1 MNKSKLINQ
10 FALLIY
16 TIKTICQTKRA
27 LFLSVVLFSI
37 INGFYPI
44 LTLRLTQKIINQIQS
59 MTLSFEEI
67 SRNIII
73 FVSIAIIGVVIAN
86 LNSYLVNKLSI
97 IISYSMNIKLMK
109 KVSRLPL
116 KDLERAE
123 TYDSLTRLEGN
134 IGDKPSQMLS
144 AILGLIS
151 AIITF
156 LNAIVVILIWRKSF
170 FLLIIALAA
179 FATWF
184 YLKIA
189 SDEFKMLNQR
199 NPLERKSWY
208 YSFLLTHDTGF
219 KEIKTFGLAE
229 YFIKKYQDLVNAF
242 FNQENKINK
251 SKNRLSLIVSLL
263 EELISGLVFIIALKS
278 AYNGE
283 ILIGT
288 VVLYVNTLAI
298 IQNTTVLFSS
308 NIYSL
313 YNSNL
318 YMDYFKKFMEKA
330 EEKSVGTDIR
340 EINSIQ
346 LRDVSF
352 SYHTSNEPV
361 ISDISFNINKGETV
375 AIIGKN
381 GSGKSTLIKLLT
393 GLYNADY
400 GEVLIN
406 GRDLSTINRTSFL
419 NKVSIL
425 YQDYLKY
432 EGSLKENIQIG
443 SIEEEFDKIRAF
455 KLLKKC
461 RADAFETI
469 DSYDFNRSLG
479 NWFEN
484 GHELSG
490 GQWQKIAI
498 SRVFYRNA
506 DLYILDE
513 PSASLDSIAG
523 TNIFDLFFE
532 EVKDKIGLYITHNIS
547 YAKKATK
554 IIILDNG
561 KIEAIGT
568 HDELEKNS
576 WTYRK
581 LIEEQNKGEAENEKE
596 DNFANRNYIY
606 S

>member
-1 MNKSKLINQ
+1 MNKSKLMNQ
-10 FALLIY
+10 FTLLIY
-16 TIKTICQTKRA
+16 TIKTIIQTKKA
-27 LFLSVVLFSI
+27 LFLSVVLFSMV
-37 INGFYPI
+37 NGFYPI
-44 LTLRLTQKIINQIQS
+44 LTLRLTQTIINQIQS

-73 FVSIAIIGVVIAN
+73 FVSIAIIGVIIAN
-86 LNSYLVNKLSI
+86 LNSYLINKLSI
-97 IISYSMNIKLMK
+97 FISYNMNVKLMR
-109 KVSRLPL
+109 KVSKLPL
-116 KDLERAE
+116 EDLEKSE
-123 TYDSLTRLEGN
+123 TYDALTRLEGN

-156 LNAIVVILIWRKSF
+156 LNAIVVILAWRKSF
-170 FLLIIALAA
+170 FFLIIALAI

-219 KEIKTFGLAE
+219 KEIKTFGLTE
-229 YFIKKYQDLVNAF
+229 YFIKKYQSLVDAF
-242 FNQENKINK
+242 FNQENRINK
-251 SKNRLSLIVSLL
+251 NKNRLSLIVALL

-278 AYNGE
+278 AYDGE

-318 YMDYFKKFMEKA
+318 YMDYFKKFMEKT
-330 EEKSVGTDIR
+330 EENSAGTDIG
-340 EINSIQ
+340 EIDSIQ
-346 LRDVSF
+346 LRNVSF
-352 SYHTSNEPV
+352 SYYSSNE
-361 ISDISFNINKGETV
+361 SDISTISLNINKGETI

-393 GLYNADY
+393 GLYNPNE
-400 GEVLIN
+400 GEILIN

-419 NKVSIL
+419 NKVSVL
-425 YQDYLKY
+425 YQDFLKY
-432 EGSLKENIQIG
+432 EGSLEENIQIG
-443 SIEEEFDKIRAF
+443 SVKKEFDKIRAF

-461 RADAFETI
+461 GADVFETK
-469 DSYDFNRSLG
+469 DGYDFNRNLG

-490 GQWQKIAI
+490 GQWQKIAL
-498 SRVFYRNA
+498 SRAFYRNA

-513 PSASLDSIAG
+513 PSASLDSIAE
-523 TNIFDLFFE
+523 TKVFDLFFE
-532 EVKDKIGLYITHNIS
+532 EVKDKIGIYITHNIA

-554 IIILDNG
+554 IMILNNG

-568 HDELEKNS
+568 HDDLEKNS
-576 WTYRK
+576 CIYRK
-581 LIEEQNKGEAENEKE
+581 LIEEQNEGGTENEKE
-596 DNFANRNYIY
+596 DSFTIRNYIY
-606 S
+606 G